1 VLWKSLYKPVYK
13 LFYKPVYK
21 LFYKPIYKLFY
32 KPAGSRRSQAAKG
45 DWIMLK
51 KNERKTRIGV
61 LALQGDFAEH
71 IEALKRS
78 DTDVLAF
85 GVRYAHELLGDDA
98 VDALVIPGGESTA
111 IARLVDDGNDPIF
124 AAIKERALGGMP
136 IYGTCMGS
144 IFLAKEI
151 EGSSQGRLAL
161 MDITVRR
168 NAFGPQRKSFES
180 ELMIAELGAGP
191 FPAVY
196 IRAPIII
203 RCAPTVTV
211 MASIDEGIVM
221 ARQGNLLVTAFHPE
235 IVDDTRVHDY
245 FVAMV
250 NKTLSKNCAPAKP
263 AATFK
268 AQVGLVSL

>member
-1 VLWKSLYKPVYK
+1 
-13 LFYKPVYK
+13 
-21 LFYKPIYKLFY
+21 
-32 KPAGSRRSQAAKG
+32 
-45 DWIMLK
+45 MLSK
-51 KNERKTRIGV
+51 KDDKIRIGV

-71 IEALKRS
+71 IDALNRTGS
-78 DTDVLAF
+78 DVLAY
-85 GVRYAHELLGDDA
+85 GVRYAHELTGDDA

-124 AAIKERALGGMP
+124 AAIKDRAAGGMP

-144 IFLAKEI
+144 IFLAREI

-180 ELMIAELGAGP
+180 KLTIAALGTEP

-196 IRAPIII
+196 IRAPIIVS
-203 RCAPTVTV
+203 CGPSVTV
-211 MASIDEGIVM
+211 MAAIDQGIVM
-221 ARQGNLLVTAFHPE
+221 ARQDNMLVTAFHPE

-245 FVAMV
+245 FVAMI
-250 NKTLSKNCAPAKP
+250 KESKSNFASCVHIPASAPA
-263 AATFK
+263 
-268 AQVGLVSL
+268 LS

>member
-1 VLWKSLYKPVYK
+1 
-13 LFYKPVYK
+13 
-21 LFYKPIYKLFY
+21 
-32 KPAGSRRSQAAKG
+32 
-45 DWIMLK
+45 MLSHKNK
-51 KNERKTRIGV
+51 KIRIGV

-71 IEALKRS
+71 IEALSRTS
-78 DTDVLAF
+78 ADVLAYA
-85 GVRYAHELLGDDA
+85 VRYADELTGDAA

-124 AAIKERALGGMP
+124 AAIKERALTGMP

-161 MDITVRR
+161 MDINVRR

-180 ELMIAELGAGP
+180 DVAIAELGGEP
-191 FPAVY
+191 FHAVF
-196 IRAPIII
+196 IRAPIIVG
-203 RCAPTVTV
+203 CGPSVTV

-221 ARQGNLLVTAFHPE
+221 ARQDNLLVTAFHPE

-250 NKTLSKNCAPAKP
+250 KNSKDSNLAASVHIPAVTLS
-263 AATFK
+263 
-268 AQVGLVSL
+268 LS